1 MTSNDGILPARDRQR
16 GRHVSARGGKLPQ
29 GRKINRRDVRGG
41 IACANKRRAQFLEI
55 GKLGGNGRPNDNIF
69 PCVWG
74 KMVINALNIGEN
86 AVQLLSHWRQ
96 DLRDAVRQRRCL
108 AGKANPLRDVLLAD
122 DALGVFKVV
131 VEMARL
137 KPGAHQPDIASR
149 QSHHKNASKK
159 AEPAA
164 HPQIAAAAATFLE
177 YDNVIFAKKHVRKL

>member
-1 MTSNDGILPARDRQR
+1 MQVA
-16 GRHVSARGGKLPQ
+16 
-29 GRKINRRDVRGG
+29 
-41 IACANKRRAQFLEI
+41 
-55 GKLGGNGRPNDNIF
+55 
-69 PCVWG
+69 
-74 KMVINALNIGEN
+74 
-86 AVQLLSHWRQ
+86 SH
-96 DLRDAVRQRRCL
+96 LRDALGQIDKL
-108 AGKANPLRDVLLAD
+108 AALLAD

-164 HPQIAAAAATFLE
+164 HPQITAAAATFLE